1 MNRTATVRNQSA
13 GMPVLIGN
21 IRYFSAVEIYKEL
34 RVSRTTFWR
43 WRADGRIPNGRRYRG
58 KTVLFNEEELAAIRE
73 YADRLEP
80 TESVNRDQMK
90 LFNGAR

>member
-1 MNRTATVRNQSA
+1 MKHTVTVRNMSPV
-13 GMPVLIGN
+13 MPVLIGN
-21 IRYFSAVEIYKEL
+21 VRYFYAVEIYTEL

-43 WRADGRIPNGRRYRG
+43 WRTDGRIPKGRRHRG
-58 KTVLFNEEELAAIRE
+58 GKVLFNEEELAAIRE

-80 TESVNRDQMK
+80 TEPMNRDQMK